1 MAWPQLFLCP
11 IQRAARDKTWGRSP
25 PRGMGEQRGTRW
37 GGQEKGGRGASQ
49 YHVLLSGGGPVMV
62 PGTEGTRGWII
73 PIPATPPIP
82 KPNQRERKAENTG
95 LAPTLQGL
103 FLLGQ
108 AGGGVPSP
116 QPPPLP
122 PGLVPEPKG
131 QVEET
136 GALRENPGGE
146 NPPTAPTAPHSTP
159 GPAVPAP
166 PAQGREQF
174 TSLCCKT
181 AFVLSPQTPKSI
193 KRT

>member
-1 MAWPQLFLCP
+1 MGRAGKGGEGCIP
-11 IQRAARDKTWGRSP
+11 IPRPPFWGRTCHG
-25 PRGMGEQRGTRW
+25 PRHRGDTRLD
-37 GGQEKGGRGASQ
+37 
-49 YHVLLSGGGPVMV
+49 HPD
-62 PGTEGTRGWII
+62 PNII
-73 PIPATPPIP
+73 PIPTSPPIP

-146 NPPTAPTAPHSTP
+146 NPPHCPHSTTLHP
-159 GPAVPAP
+159 RPRSPSTPSTRQRAIHLLLLQNCLCSFPTNTEKHKKNLKPTRAVPP
-166 PAQGREQF
+166 PLPHR
-174 TSLCCKT
+174 C
-181 AFVLSPQTPKSI
+181 SP
-193 KRT
+193 